1 MIFDSVKHETV
12 LNLLREQVIK
22 EHAIKLY
29 WSSYADGTT
38 VIALHKDTNT
48 ISIERG
54 GSHADRISLKLFKYV
69 LSISLREI
77 K

>member
-54 GSHADRISLKLFKYV
+54 GISLKLFKYV